1 MEKKFNDNIYYYKL
15 DGDEYKCGIT
25 YANFIL
31 SRDFNIDLIHKIN
44 KEHWLNISE
53 NNSKLIYKIIKEK
66 VNSWIKIIKEDYI
79 KYFQF
84 EKGMC
89 DTFKISLNLILELQ
103 ILSEIS
109 GIFCTIICNE
119 TNFYRILDTSLF
131 HRELLRN
138 NLNEIHIIEINKKI
152 LFINPV
158 YQLYHTLI
166 LETYSVAIFGNN
178 LINKKTYLKN
188 EIPFYL
194 KIKIYLDQSNDE
206 SEFIE
211 YINKDNEIF
220 YDIEIIIKGK
230 KYCHN
235 IDVMNIKNNKC
246 STEIERSDY
255 SPIVKNNFKNIHLS
269 LKKFNRIFVLY
280 IENNK
285 IFINNSLVNDTF
297 YLIK

>member
-25 YANFIL
+25 YANFML

-53 NNSKLIYKIIKEK
+53 NNSKLICIILKEK
-66 VNSWIKIIKEDYI
+66 INNWIKIIKEDYI

-89 DTFKISLNLILELQ
+89 DTFKINLNLILELQ

-119 TNFYRILDTSLF
+119 TIFYRILDTSLF
-131 HRELLRN
+131 HRELLKN
-138 NLNEIHIIEINKKI
+138 NLNEIHIIEINNKI
-152 LFINPV
+152 LFTNPF

-166 LETYSVAIFGNN
+166 LETYSVAVFGNN
-178 LINKKTYLKN
+178 LINKTTYLKN
-188 EIPFYL
+188 KIPFYL
-194 KIKIYLDQSNDE
+194 KLKIYLDQSNDE

-211 YINKDNEIF
+211 YINEDNEIF
-220 YDIEIIIKGK
+220 YDAEIIIKGK
-230 KYCHN
+230 KYCYN
-235 IDVMNIKNNKC
+235 IDVMNIKNNKY
-246 STEIERSDY
+246 SSEIERSDY
-255 SPIVKNNFKNIHLS
+255 SPIKKNNFKDIHIN
-269 LKKFNRIFVLY
+269 LKNFNRIFVLY
-280 IENNK
+280 IENNN
-285 IFINNSLVNDTF
+285 IFINNSLVNDSF
-297 YLIK
+297 HLIK